1 LIDKSIHSSR
11 LRVAAVQLNST
22 DDVAGNL
29 AQADRLTR
37 EAAAA
42 GAELVLLPEK
52 WNVLGSGEHL
62 TAGAEP
68 LDGPAVTWAR
78 ETARELGID
87 LIAGSVVE
95 RVDGSD
101 RLGNTSVHVG
111 PTGAVEAVYRKI
123 HMFDVV
129 VDGIRYDESE
139 HEAPGT
145 ELVTSRTAGGIEL
158 GLSICY
164 DVRFP
169 ELFRIL
175 TLRGARILLVP
186 AAFTLATTRDHWETL
201 LRARA
206 IENQAF
212 VVAANQ
218 IGRHPPNYRSGG
230 RSMIIDPWGVVLA
243 QASDAVGVITAT
255 LDLDRLEQIRED
267 LPALANRRPAAY
279 VWPEQTVP
287 GPPVPGQ
294 TVPGPP
300 VPGQTVPGQ
309 TVSDQT
315 PAEVG

>member
-1 LIDKSIHSSR
+1 LTDQSIHPSR

-37 EAAAA
+37 EAAAG

-62 TAGAEP
+62 MAGAEP
-68 LDGPAVTWAR
+68 LDGPAVRWAR
-78 ETARELGID
+78 ETARELGVD
-87 LIAGSVVE
+87 LVAGSIVE
-95 RVDGSD
+95 RLAGSE
-101 RLGNTSVHVG
+101 RLANTCVHVG
-111 PTGAVEAVYRKI
+111 PTGAIEATYRKV

-139 HEAPGT
+139 HEEPGT
-145 ELVTSRTAGGIEL
+145 EIVTSRTAGGVRL

-186 AAFTLATTRDHWETL
+186 AAFTLATTRDHWATL

-218 IGRHPPNYRSGG
+218 IGRHPPDYRSGG
-230 RSMIIDPWGVVLA
+230 RSMIVDPWGVVLG
-243 QASDAVGVITAT
+243 QASDTIGVVSAT
-255 LDLDRLEQIRED
+255 LDLDRLEQIRSD

-279 VWPEQTVP
+279 VWPER
-287 GPPVPGQ
+287 G
-294 TVPGPP
+294 
-300 VPGQTVPGQ
+300 
-309 TVSDQT
+309 
-315 PAEVG
+315 

>member
-1 LIDKSIHSSR
+1 LTDQSIHSK

-29 AQADRLTR
+29 AEADRLTR
-37 EAAAA
+37 EAAAS

-62 TAGAEP
+62 RAGAEP
-68 LDGPAVTWAR
+68 LDGPAVRWAR
-78 ETARELGID
+78 ETAGELGID
-87 LIAGSVVE
+87 LIAGSIVE
-95 RVDGSD
+95 RVAGSP
-101 RLGNTSVHVG
+101 RLANTCVHVG
-111 PTGAVEAVYRKI
+111 PGGEIEAIYRKV

-129 VDGIRYDESE
+129 VDGIRYAESE
-139 HEAPGT
+139 HEEPGT
-145 ELVTSRTAGGIEL
+145 ELVTSRTAGGTAL

-186 AAFTLATTRDHWETL
+186 AAFTLATTRDHWEPL

-212 VVAANQ
+212 VIAANQ
-218 IGRHPPNYRSGG
+218 IGRHPPDYRSGG
-230 RSMIIDPWGVVLA
+230 RSMIVDPWGIVLA
-243 QASDAVGVITAT
+243 QAADAVGVTAAS
-255 LDLDRLEQIRED
+255 LDLGRLERIRAD

-279 VWPEQTVP
+279 AWPE
-287 GPPVPGQ
+287 GG
-294 TVPGPP
+294 
-300 VPGQTVPGQ
+300 
-309 TVSDQT
+309 
-315 PAEVG
+315 